1 MPDMLDV
8 VCIVE
13 DDAAVRSALKFTL
26 EIEGLSVRTYDGPVS
41 LLEDRHLPPFGC
53 LVVDYR
59 MPVMDGLELT
69 AALRERGL
77 TAPAIMITGRSSKDL
92 RARAEKLGI
101 RHLLEKPLSDSAL
114 IDAIRDSLKAPIRR
128 V

>member
-1 MPDMLDV
+1 MPDRLDV

-13 DDAAVRSALKFTL
+13 DDAAVRNALKFAL
-26 EIEGLSVRTYDGPVS
+26 EVEGLSVRTYDGPVS

-53 LVVDYR
+53 LIVDYR

-77 TAPAIMITGRSSKDL
+77 NGPAIMITGRANKDL
-92 RARAEKLGI
+92 RARAAKLGI
-101 RHLLEKPLSDSAL
+101 HHLLEKPLSDGAL
-114 IDAIRDSLKAPIRR
+114 IDAIRDALTTR
-128 V
+128 VRIA

>member
-1 MPDMLDV
+1 MPESRDV

-13 DDAAVRSALKFTL
+13 DDAAVRSALKFAL
-26 EIEGLSVRTYDGPVS
+26 EVEGLSVRTYDGPVS
-41 LLEDRHLPPFGC
+41 LLEDRNLPPFRC
-53 LVVDYR
+53 LIVDYR

-77 TAPAIMITGRSSKDL
+77 DEAVIMITGQATDDL
-92 RARAEKLGI
+92 RARAAKLGI

-114 IDAIRDSLKAPIRR
+114 IDAIRDAVKSRDRHA
-128 V
+128 

>member
-1 MPDMLDV
+1 MPDRLDV

-13 DDAAVRSALKFTL
+13 DDAAVRNALKFAL
-26 EIEGLSVRTYDGPVS
+26 EAEGLSVRTYDGPVS

-53 LVVDYR
+53 LIVDYR

-77 TAPAIMITGRSSKDL
+77 NGPAIMISGRVTKDL
-92 RARAEKLGI
+92 RERAAKLGI
-101 RHLLEKPLSDSAL
+101 RHLLEKPLSDGAL
-114 IDAIRDSLKAPIRR
+114 IDAIRDSLKTLPRI

>member
-1 MPDMLDV
+1 MPSSLDV

-13 DDAAVRSALKFTL
+13 DDAAVRNALKFAL
-26 EIEGLSVRTYDGPVS
+26 ETEGLTVQVFDGAVS
-41 LLEDRHLPPFGC
+41 FLNERHMPPFGC

-77 TAPAIMITGRSSKDL
+77 TTPTIMITGRSNKEL
-92 RARAEKLGI
+92 RARAARLGI
-101 RHLLEKPLSDSAL
+101 VEVIDKPLSDRDLVDTIKSAL
-114 IDAIRDSLKAPIRR
+114 SAS
-128 V
+128 VH

>member
-1 MPDMLDV
+1 MSDRLDV

-13 DDAAVRSALKFTL
+13 DDAAVRNALKFAL
-26 EIEGLSVRTYDGPVS
+26 EVEGLSVRTYDGPVS

-53 LVVDYR
+53 LIVDYR

-77 TAPAIMITGRSSKDL
+77 SGPAIMITGRANKDL
-92 RARAEKLGI
+92 RARATKLGI
-101 RHLLEKPLSDSAL
+101 RHLLEKPLSDGAL
-114 IDAIRDSLKAPIRR
+114 IDAIRDALGTR
-128 V
+128 VRIA